1 MQLQFWG
8 AAREVTGSMHLLTVG
23 RHKLLLDCGLYQ
35 GRRKK
40 AFERNRDLPY
50 RASEIDAVVLSHA
63 HIDHSGNLPVLVKN
77 GFKGRIHAT
86 PATRSLCE
94 HMLGDA
100 AHIQESDVKYV
111 NRRRKREGKT
121 PFEPLYRARDA
132 AAALRRFKPEPYFE
146 TFEPVPGVR
155 VRFLD
160 AGHIL
165 GSAVV
170 VLDLTEE
177 ERQVR
182 LVFSG
187 DIGRRGLPILRDP
200 QVAEGA
206 AVVIIE
212 STYGDRSHL
221 PASEARNLLRDCA
234 QRTFDSG
241 GKLLVPA
248 FALGRT
254 QEVVYRLNQLWED
267 GELPRIKVFVDS
279 PLAVKVTDVF
289 RAHPECYNENM
300 RKAVMEESDR
310 DPLGFESLRY
320 VRAVEESK
328 KLNTS
333 TDPAVVISASGM
345 CEAGRILHHIR
356 NHAVNPNTTILFVGY
371 QAEHTL
377 GRRLLEGMREVK
389 IFGQPVEI
397 RARVERANNY
407 SAHADRE
414 GLLDWARGT
423 IESGDVQRFFVV
435 HGEESV
441 AESFAGRLTEL
452 GAPRVHVPERGQTFE
467 F

>member
-1 MQLQFWG
+1 MRLQFWG

-23 RHKLLLDCGLYQ
+23 KHKVLLDCGLYQ

-40 AFERNRDLPY
+40 AFERNRDFPFQP
-50 RASEIDAVVLSHA
+50 SGVDAVVLSHA
-63 HIDHSGNLPVLVKN
+63 HVDHSGSLPVLVKS

-86 PATRSLCE
+86 SATRSLCE

-100 AHIQESDVKYV
+100 AHIQENDVKFV
-111 NRRRKREGKT
+111 NRRRKREGRT
-121 PFEPLYRARDA
+121 LFEPLYTGRDA

-146 TFEPVPGVR
+146 PFEPVPGVR

-170 VLDLTEE
+170 VLDLTEG

-187 DIGRRGLPILRDP
+187 DIGREGLPILRDP

-206 AVVIIE
+206 DVVIIE

-221 PASEARNLLRDCA
+221 PASEARSLLRDCA
-234 QRTFDSG
+234 QKTYDGG

-254 QEVVYRLNQLWED
+254 QEVVYRLNQLWEG
-267 GELPRIKVFVDS
+267 GELPHIDVFVDS
-279 PLAVKVTDVF
+279 PLAVRVTDVF
-289 RAHPECYNENM
+289 RAHPECYDEDM
-300 RKAVMEESDR
+300 RKAALSESDG
-310 DPLGFESLRY
+310 DPLGFERLRY
-320 VRAVEESK
+320 VRSVEESK
-328 KLNTS
+328 QLNS
-333 TDPAVVISASGM
+333 SPDPAVVISASGM
-345 CEAGRILHHIR
+345 CEAGRILHHLR
-356 NHAVNPNTTILFVGY
+356 NHATSPNTTILFVGY

-377 GRRLLEGMREVK
+377 GRRLLEGNREVK
-389 IFGQPVEI
+389 IFGQPVEVK
-397 RARVERANNY
+397 ARVERADNY

-423 IESGDVQRFFVV
+423 MESGDVKRFFVV
-435 HGEESV
+435 HGEERV

-452 GAPRVHVPERGQTFE
+452 GARRVYVPKRGQTFE